1 MSENGKK
8 GDEHLFIHLV
18 SNFTQLAWVAL
29 GKLKNPVT
37 DKVEKNLEET
47 GFYIDM
53 LEMVKNRMAGNLSP
67 DEEKFIVSNLGSL
80 QLNYIE
86 EKKGAKEAE
95 VKEKA
100 KDKAEAEKDAD
111 GEGVDEQGSGDSEE
125 TKEETE

>member
-37 DKVEKNLEET
+37 DKVEKNLEEA

-86 EKKGAKEAE
+86 EKKGAKKAE

-100 KDKAEAEKDAD
+100 KDKAEKDAD

>member
-18 SNFTQLAWVAL
+18 SNYTQGAWVAL

-37 DKVEKNLEET
+37 DKVEKNLEEA

-111 GEGVDEQGSGDSEE
+111 GEGVDEQGSRDSEE

>member
-37 DKVEKNLEET
+37 DKVEKNLEEA

-86 EKKGAKEAE
+86 EKKGAKKAE

-100 KDKAEAEKDAD
+100 KDKAEAKA
-111 GEGVDEQGSGDSEE
+111 
-125 TKEETE
+125 